1 LSITDI
7 AVFQA
12 VKIEVMKGGMDVAET
27 ARNAPVIVGRDALV
41 RAYVTPSSD
50 YAGRAVTAELTLS
63 DKSGATIAVVKDT
76 KTVLA
81 ASDDATLSST
91 FNFDV
96 AGANLPRGVHY
107 SIALRDPMGDPAEQ
121 PAGAM
126 YPAGGAPTPLGA
138 KSTGAQLKVEIVPVL
153 FGADGSNRAPDTSAG
168 QLSLYEQ
175 AMYNFYPAAK
185 VDISVGQPMS
195 YSSPVEASGN
205 GWQELLQALVARR
218 ASDGAPD
225 DVYYFG
231 AFSPADTFSYF
242 CQMGCVAGLSNIDEN
257 PSDATVRASIGLGFS
272 GKPMATTMAH
282 EIGHAHGRAHAP
294 CGGAA
299 QPDPQF
305 PYSGGDIGDWGYDL
319 HLKQLYAPS
328 DGKDLMGYCQPTWIS
343 DYTYSALYERMA
355 LVNNVQQRA
364 IDFVAPR
371 AYRFVSVDP
380 RGGARWGTTTMLHR
394 RPAGELHTVRYLAGD
409 GKVIGTE
416 TGHFYRYDHLGGG
429 FLLVPEA
436 PAGAASVVIA
446 GLSAQVQLGAR

>member
-1 LSITDI
+1 
-7 AVFQA
+7 
-12 VKIEVMKGGMDVAET
+12 
-27 ARNAPVIVGRDALV
+27 VIVGRDALV

-76 KTVLA
+76 KTIHA
-81 ASDDATLSST
+81 ASTDATLTST

-96 AGANLPRGVHY
+96 PGANLPLGVRY
-107 SIALRDPMGDPAEQ
+107 SIALRDPKGDPKGDPAEH
-121 PAGAM
+121 PAGAI
-126 YPAGGAPTPLGA
+126 YPVGAPTALGA
-138 KSTGAQLKVEIVPVL
+138 KSTGAQLKVEIIPVM

-175 AMYNFYPAAK
+175 AMYKFYPAAK
-185 VDISVGQPMS
+185 IDISVGQPMS
-195 YSSPVEASGN
+195 YSSPVDASGN
-205 GWQELLQALVARR
+205 GWEELLQALVARR

-231 AFSPADTFSYF
+231 AVSPADTFSYF
-242 CQMGCVAGLSNIDEN
+242 CQAGCIAGLSNIGEN
-257 PSDATVRASIGLGFS
+257 PSDATARASIGLGFS
-272 GKPMATTMAH
+272 GQPSATTMAH

-319 HLKQLYAPS
+319 HLKQLYAPGE
-328 DGKDLMGYCQPTWIS
+328 GKDLMGYCQPTWIS
-343 DYTYSALYERMA
+343 DYSYKALYERMA
-355 LVNNVQQRA
+355 FVNNVQQRA
-364 IDFVAPR
+364 VGFVAPQ
-371 AYRFVSVDP
+371 AYRFVSVDS
-380 RGGARWGTTTMLHR
+380 RGGARWGQTTMLRR

-416 TGHFYRYDHLGGG
+416 TGHFYGYDHLGGG

-436 PAGAASVVIA
+436 PAGATSVVIA
-446 GLSAQVQLGAR
+446 GPTAQVQLSVQKPL